1 MKTPKK
7 KTILIAAAAVV
18 VLAATPA
25 LWATVERQAE
35 NRENDAQIEQ
45 DGFIRTAASS
55 SLTAAPAD
63 FTKAAESTIN

>member
-35 NRENDAQIEQ
+35 NREMMHKLN
-45 DGFIRTAASS
+45 RTVLSV
-55 SLTAAPAD
+55 LLPVHL
-63 FTKAAESTIN
+63 

>member
-35 NRENDAQIEQ
+35 GRFYPYCCQ
-45 DGFIRTAASS
+45 FISNGSS
-55 SLTAAPAD
+55 C
-63 FTKAAESTIN
+63 